1 MDSNAFKAYQP
12 MAYMYIKNDY
22 HIDTFDDDEESL
34 PSFESIMSSSNNK
47 NQVNSVQEPS
57 SSMSPSSTSCVVTDF
72 KTLFKTMANDLK
84 EEMSKKKTSINLS
97 GVFRCIVCFESNPS
111 KYMACFQCGRF
122 LGCFNCISK
131 LDRCPLCRK
140 MFQCTV
146 CTASYPKKP
155 LFIPG
160 LNDFISDEDE
170 PEPSSSGNN
179 QDEDHNE

>member
-12 MAYMYIKNDY
+12 MAYMCIKNDY

-34 PSFESIMSSSNNK
+34 HSFESIMSSSNNK
-47 NQVNSVQEPS
+47 NQVNSVQ
-57 SSMSPSSTSCVVTDF
+57 
-72 KTLFKTMANDLK
+72 